1 MPTPS
6 ATMEEELDAELLA
19 VTEGQKRGS
28 RARDDLSDGSA
39 SSGGQFGGVSDID
52 ADDDDDGHMLD
63 DEDDEDEEDDEFGLD
78 DDDDDDYASKKKSSA
93 RKKQTSRKSSKARAK
108 PKRRSQSKKS
118 RDSQSDDEEEFV
130 YKYDKD
136 GYGDDADRERL
147 SAMNEFDRE
156 RLLADRLE
164 ERTKEYDLWK
174 MKREVMSKS
183 GGKSSGTAQRKARSS
198 GRSKASSKSDALQA
212 LAEDKRKKSAKAV
225 EDVSDADSE
234 IESRPKREREEKE
247 RPKKEV
253 PAVQLDP
260 MSAHEGPELS
270 YSDLVKVEK
279 GGARRT
285 THLFLRRNN
294 IVDLSQEPY
303 FARAITDLYTR
314 IKVASGDHEDDSYLV
329 CKVVGV
335 ETGKIYSLASDL
347 KTNWWLVLQI
357 GKQRRRFQIIQT
369 SSSAPSEREFE
380 IYRSRALDA
389 GYALPRREEVDSL
402 FKRTRELFVDRKITP
417 TEEEN
422 KKHIANMEIL
432 YPSRVN
438 WTLKRT
444 EARIAYDIKY
454 QELKSIRG
462 SGRDEEVEKLRK
474 EVDELRDRLQE
485 IESNERLY
493 GVRSGVS
500 SEGVFQTLAKRNM
513 MLNSSNE
520 KLIAKRRNLEAAAG
534 GIDPFAR
541 FDTTGQS
548 YFSIKRKGEKT
559 DEVKT
564 HDVKV
569 SDEDWRVCL
578 KTWGRGKKRKIAGTA
593 IDPAF
598 AEPFEGLDDFQRDFN
613 DLNGE
618 EQHALCRAPLVDAVY
633 ADSIRQHVVLPS
645 NARITSFEEWY
656 KMRMA

>member
-1 MPTPS
+1 
-6 ATMEEELDAELLA
+6 MEEELDAELLA
-19 VTEGQKRGS
+19 VTEGQKRGG

-39 SSGGQFGGVSDID
+39 SSGGQFDGVSDID
-52 ADDDDDGHMLD
+52 ADDDDDVRMLD
-63 DEDDEDEEDDEFGLD
+63 DEEDEDEEDDEFGLD
-78 DDDDDDYASKKKSSA
+78 DHEDDDYASKKKSTT
-93 RKKQTSRKSSKARAK
+93 RKKQSSRKPSKARAK
-108 PKRRSQSKKS
+108 PKRKSQSKKS
-118 RDSQSDDEEEFV
+118 RDSPSDDEEEFV

-136 GYGDDADRERL
+136 GYGDEADRERV
-147 SAMNEFDRE
+147 SKMNEFDRE

-164 ERTKEYDLWK
+164 ERSKEYDLWK

-183 GGKSSGTAQRKARSS
+183 SRKSAGTAERKARSS

-212 LAEDKRKKSAKAV
+212 LAEDKRKKSAREV
-225 EDVSDADSE
+225 EEVSDADSE
-234 IESRPKREREEKE
+234 IESRPKRGREEKE
-247 RPKKEV
+247 RPKKETPV
-253 PAVQLDP
+253 VQSDS

-285 THLFLRRNN
+285 TRLFLRRNN

-303 FARAITDLYTR
+303 FARVIVDLYTR

-329 CKVVGV
+329 CRIVGA
-335 ETGKIYSLASDL
+335 ETGKIYSLAPDI
-347 KTNWWLVLQI
+347 KTNWWLILQV
-357 GKQRRRFQIIQT
+357 GKQKRRFQIIQT
-369 SSSAPSEREFE
+369 SASAPSEHEFE

-402 FKRTRELFVDRKITP
+402 FKQTRVLFVEHKITP

-444 EARIAYDIKY
+444 EARIAYDIKC
-454 QELKSIRG
+454 QELKNVRG
-462 SGRDEEVEKLRK
+462 GGREEEVEKFKK
-474 EVDELRDRLQE
+474 EVDELRERLQE

-493 GVRSGVS
+493 GVRSGVNS
-500 SEGVFQTLAKRNM
+500 DGVFQTLARRNM

-548 YFSIKRKGEKT
+548 YFSIKRKGEKA
-559 DEVKT
+559 EEPKK
-564 HDVKV
+564 HNVKV
-569 SDEDWRVCL
+569 SEEDWRVCL
-578 KTWGRGKKRKIAGTA
+578 KTWGQGKKRKFVGTA
-593 IDPAF
+593 IDAAF
-598 AEPFEGLDDFQRDFN
+598 AEAFEGLDDFQKDF
-613 DLNGE
+613 DELNGVE
-618 EQHALCRAPLVDAVY
+618 RHALSRVPLVDAVY
-633 ADSIRQHVVLPS
+633 ADSIRQHVALPS
-645 NARITSFEEWY
+645 DARITSFEEWY
-656 KMRMA
+656 RMRMA